1 MVVYKVDRLLR
12 RRYLII
18 AAEDAFGHQ
27 RVEDNALRLLIAGLF
42 FRRWRRRLRGAAR
55 SFFNPKGPMRF
66 DLLALRFRR
75 DKYAAGF
82 LAQLLRHL
90 IRYRTRLLIVG
101 GRNDAETAH
110 AHLHRAWFNLANA
123 SKIGFDD
130 WKCSAHCF
138 AVCWLRGEIF
148 CPNLSH
154 RRPPAG

>member
-1 MVVYKVDRLLR
+1 MDRLLR

-18 AAEDAFGHQ
+18 AAEDAFGPQ
-27 RVEDNALRLLIAGLF
+27 RVEDNAFRLLIARLF

-55 SFFNPKGPMRF
+55 SFFNPEGPMRF

-90 IRYRTRLLIVG
+90 VRYRARLWIVA

-110 AHLHRAWFNLANA
+110 AHLHTARFDLTDAAEV
-123 SKIGFDD
+123 GFD
-130 WKCSAHCF
+130 
-138 AVCWLRGEIF
+138 
-148 CPNLSH
+148 
-154 RRPPAG
+154 